1 MTSDSSEENGAR
13 SESGRGGFPVG
24 TSLRETVSSK
34 PDDDDSHTIVFS
46 VQEDNAAVEKTIRVR
61 KDYSI
66 SEQIARGGMGR
77 IFSAGDS
84 VLDRDVAVKLST
96 SGETGRNSRLW
107 KEGTLLAKLAHPNI
121 VPIYNLGQDSSGRPF
136 YSMKLIRGRTLMQVI
151 RLLANGDEAAR
162 ARYTLN
168 RLITI
173 FRKVCDG
180 VAFAH
185 SKGYLHRDIKP
196 ENVMLGEFG
205 EVLLMD
211 WGLAQEI
218 SPLPSEKS
226 KVNDLEEQVT
236 QAYVEG
242 TPEYMSPEQTR
253 GERLDVRSDVYSL
266 GGLLHTLLSYGP
278 PFRAKNVPELLLK
291 VRKGEI
297 QPIRKPRVNT
307 SLRSTDSKNAGV
319 PIALQAVT
327 RKAMALHRE
336 RRYQSV
342 EEMVRDIEAYQN
354 GFATTA
360 EEAGLLRQ
368 ISLFL
373 QRQIVASALAA
384 ALLVGAVLFVVH
396 LTTSERQARQS
407 EARAQQ
413 EAIRANFSTAEAL
426 KQADIAAA
434 NARQV
439 IEEQKLA
446 QRSTA
451 AAQMSIAETADEDS
465 NGQQMQSALNQI
477 PEDLRDQPWHYLS
490 QKLDTSDLQIEAEE
504 GGTWKDCVPDPLDPK
519 MLLTLQANGWIRS
532 LNLNSGAM
540 VDIFR
545 IDVSGLKSRLA
556 VSSDGKRIA
565 VYRRLTP
572 PSGQLL
578 QIDAYAVP
586 SGELQCS
593 ITFPINRQPLD
604 AAPLTF
610 SRDGNMLLL
619 SAAFAGSGVYMF
631 DAWKGDLLWKSEDDA
646 RAYAGFSKDSER
658 AMVASS
664 KSGFTEREPWS
675 GQVLRSVP
683 KAKLEGNRSIQTT
696 TPSWNHIFSLVGDV
710 IRKVELDG
718 GGAVANFPLKSGA
731 FFQGDIAFLPKA
743 KILAVVTDQLRQ
755 SASLQLWEA
764 EKATLL
770 RSLPILMAPS
780 GIKRAEEFRWE
791 IVAAPQTN
799 QLIVIRGTHMKVW
812 RVEKVLAEQ
821 SFPMD
826 PANGF
831 DNFTFTRTP
840 GSSIAPQ
847 VNGGNS
853 NFLSSLRPVQI
864 GKLAGLITFNYSPEA
879 ENVHQAS
886 ASVVTSDAAGHFVCS
901 SIKGADSN
909 ASALKLRRIDSEGV
923 ADITIPAEKPLS
935 GHAHL
940 SPNGER
946 IWGGNII
953 LDLAQGKRVIKVDR
967 SDILEP
973 EFKDRTPR
981 WVGNSDV
988 AEIVLLEKRPT
999 TDPNDLRT
1007 ERSIM
1012 LWNATDGTR
1021 RNAIPAQNATSLS
1034 PSPDGRQIAEG
1045 GSDKKV
1051 RIRDGSTLAVQ
1062 KNLRVHD
1069 GAVTSVAWHPKLPL
1083 LATASEDHTVR
1094 VWDLNTDT
1102 MVEKFG
1108 LFDSSPDRL
1117 FWSPDGTTLAVRCRG
1132 TSTQIDILH
1141 PKVCQQQN

>member
-1 MTSDSSEENGAR
+1 MPPNSSEAKDAY
-13 SESGRGGFPVG
+13 SASGRGRIPVDI
-24 TSLRETVSSK
+24 SPQETPLK
-34 PDDDDSHTIVFS
+34 PEDGDSHTIVFS
-46 VQEDNAAVEKTIRVR
+46 VQEDTAAAEKIIRVR
-61 KDYSI
+61 KDYTI

-84 VLDRDVAVKLST
+84 VLGRDVAIKLSS

-121 VPIYNLGQDSSGRPF
+121 VPIYNLGQDGSGRPF

-151 RLLANGDEAAR
+151 RLLANGDETAR

-218 SPLPSEKS
+218 SPSPSEKS
-226 KVNDLEEQVT
+226 KVNELEEQTT

-307 SLRSTDSKNAGV
+307 SLRSANSKNTGV

-384 ALLVGAVLFVVH
+384 MLLICAVLFVVH
-396 LTTSERQARQS
+396 LTASERQARQS

-413 EAIRANFSTAEAL
+413 EASRANFSAAEAL
-426 KQADIAAA
+426 KQAEIAAA
-434 NARQV
+434 NAQQV

-451 AAQMSIAETADEDS
+451 AAQMTIAETADEDS
-465 NGQQMQSALNQI
+465 NGQQMQAALNQI
-477 PEDLRDQPWHYLS
+477 PEDLRDQHWHYLN

-504 GGTWKDCVPDPLDPK
+504 GGTWKDCVPDPLDPT

-532 LNLNSGAM
+532 LNLNSGAIH
-540 VDIFR
+540 DIFR
-545 IDVSGLKSRLA
+545 IDVAGLKSRLA
-556 VSSDGKRIA
+556 VSPDGKRIA

-572 PSGQLL
+572 SSGQVL

-610 SRDGNMLLL
+610 SKDGNLLLL

-631 DAWKGDLLWKSEDDA
+631 DAWKGNLLWKSEDDA
-646 RAYAGFSKDSER
+646 RAFAGFSKDSER

-664 KSGFTEREPWS
+664 KSGFTERDPWN
-675 GQVLRSVP
+675 GGILRSVP
-683 KAKLEGNRSIQTT
+683 KAKLEGNRAIQTT
-696 TPSWNHIFSLVGDV
+696 TPSWSHIFSLVGDV
-710 IRKVELDG
+710 IRKVETEG
-718 GGAVANFPLKSGA
+718 GSAVANFPLKSGA
-731 FFQGDIAFLPKA
+731 SFQGDIAYLLGA
-743 KILAVVTDQLRQ
+743 KIVAVVTDQSRQ
-755 SASLQLWEA
+755 SASLQLWDA
-764 EKATLL
+764 DQAKLL
-770 RSLPILMAPS
+770 RSLPIMMAPS
-780 GIKRAEEFRWE
+780 GIKKAEEFRWE

-799 QLIVIRGTHMKVW
+799 QLIVIRGTHMKIW
-812 RVEKVLAEQ
+812 RVDKVVAEKT
-821 SFPMD
+821 FPMD
-826 PANGF
+826 SGNGF
-831 DNFTFTRTP
+831 DNFTFTQP
-840 GSSIAPQ
+840 PKSGSVSIQ
-847 VNGGNS
+847 NGAS
-853 NFLSSLRPVQI
+853 PDRLTSLLPVEI
-864 GKLAGLITFNYSPEA
+864 GKLAGLIAHNYSPDA
-879 ENVHQAS
+879 ENGQQAS
-886 ASVVTSDAAGHFVCS
+886 ASVVTTEAEGHLICS
-901 SIKGADSN
+901 SMKGPDSST
-909 ASALKLRRIDSEGV
+909 SALRLFRVDSEGIS
-923 ADITIPAEKPLS
+923 DIKIPAEKPLS

-940 SPNGER
+940 SPDGDR
-946 IWGGNII
+946 IWGGNLII
-953 LDLAQGKRVIKVDR
+953 DLAQGKRVLRVDR

-973 EFKDRTPR
+973 ESKERTPR

-988 AEIVLLEKRPT
+988 AEIVLLEKRT
-999 TDPNDLRT
+999 SVDPGDLRT
-1007 ERSIM
+1007 ERCIM
-1012 LWNATDGTR
+1012 LWNAIDGTR
-1021 RNAIPAQNATSLS
+1021 RNAVPAQNATSLS

-1069 GAVTSVAWHPKLPL
+1069 GAVTAVAWHPKLPL
-1083 LATASEDHTVR
+1083 LATASDDHTVR
-1094 VWDLNTDT
+1094 VWDLSTDT
-1102 MVEKFG
+1102 MVEKIG
-1108 LFDSSPDRL
+1108 LFDSTPDRL
-1117 FWSPDGTTLAVRCRG
+1117 FWSPDGTNLAVRCRDV
-1132 TSTQIDILH
+1132 SAHIEIFQ
-1141 PKVCQQQN
+1141 PKVCQKQN